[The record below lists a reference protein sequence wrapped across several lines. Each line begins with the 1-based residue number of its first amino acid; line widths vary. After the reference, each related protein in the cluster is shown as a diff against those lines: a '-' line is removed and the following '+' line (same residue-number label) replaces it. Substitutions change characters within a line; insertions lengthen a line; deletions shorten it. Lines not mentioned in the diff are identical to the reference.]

1 MRMRT
6 VPHMLLFKYSN
17 LIILREQ
24 QSVIV
29 IIFLYKL
36 QHELRCFTGCDCGT
50 IFGNYYTVLFITRRN
65 RFAVLCIQCRK
76 SAVHISFRY
85 FQFQETNKLLSK
97 IVTIPQRIIRW
108 NKMLASTILF
118 RRTYLYCNIL
128 VVFNFSSASLT
139 FLPSF
144 KMKKCDKMS
153 FPIILILVYVYK

>member
-6 VPHMLLFKYSN
+6 VPHMLFFKYSN

-36 QHELRCFTGCDCGT
+36 QHELLCFTGCDYGT
-50 IFGNYYTVLFITRRN
+50 LFGNYYTVLFIARRN
-65 RFAVLCIQCRK
+65 RCAVLCIQCRK

-85 FQFQETNKLLSK
+85 FQFQEKNKLLSK

-118 RRTYLYCNIL
+118 RRTYTVI
-128 VVFNFSSASLT
+128 FWSSLT

>member
-36 QHELRCFTGCDCGT
+36 QHELLCFTGCDYGT
-50 IFGNYYTVLFITRRN
+50 LFGNYYTVLFIARRN
-65 RFAVLCIQCRK
+65 RCAVLCIQCRK

-118 RRTYLYCNIL
+118 RRAYTVIFWFCRL
-128 VVFNFSSASLT
+128 
-139 FLPSF
+139 
-144 KMKKCDKMS
+144 
-153 FPIILILVYVYK
+153 

>member
-6 VPHMLLFKYSN
+6 VPRMLFFKYSN
-17 LIILREQ
+17 LNILREQ

-36 QHELRCFTGCDCGT
+36 QHELLCFTGCDYGT
-50 IFGNYYTVLFITRRN
+50 LFGNYYTVLFIARRN
-65 RFAVLCIQCRK
+65 RCAVLCIQCRK

>member
-1 MRMRT
+1 MRT
-6 VPHMLLFKYSN
+6 VPRMLFFKYSN
-17 LIILREQ
+17 LNILREQ

-36 QHELRCFTGCDCGT
+36 QHELLCFTGCDYGT
-50 IFGNYYTVLFITRRN
+50 LFGNYYTVLFIARRN
-65 RFAVLCIQCRK
+65 RCAVLCIQCRK

>member
-6 VPHMLLFKYSN
+6 VPRMLFFKYSN
-17 LIILREQ
+17 LNILREQ

-36 QHELRCFTGCDCGT
+36 QHELLCFTGCDYGT
-50 IFGNYYTVLFITRRN
+50 LFGNYYTVLFIARRN
-65 RFAVLCIQCRK
+65 RCAVLCIQCRK

-118 RRTYLYCNIL
+118 RRTYTVI
-128 VVFNFSSASLT
+128 FWSSLT

-144 KMKKCDKMS
+144 KMKKGDKKS

>member
-6 VPHMLLFKYSN
+6 VPRMLFFKYSN
-17 LIILREQ
+17 LNILREQ

-36 QHELRCFTGCDCGT
+36 QHELLCFTGCDYGT
-50 IFGNYYTVLFITRRN
+50 LFGNYYTVLFIARRN
-65 RFAVLCIQCRK
+65 RCAVLCIQCRK

-118 RRTYLYCNIL
+118 RRAYTVIFWFCRL
-128 VVFNFSSASLT
+128 
-139 FLPSF
+139 
-144 KMKKCDKMS
+144 
-153 FPIILILVYVYK
+153 

>member
-1 MRMRT
+1 MRT
-6 VPHMLLFKYSN
+6 VPRMLFFKYSN
-17 LIILREQ
+17 LNILREQ

-36 QHELRCFTGCDCGT
+36 QHELLCFTGCDYGT
-50 IFGNYYTVLFITRRN
+50 LFGNYYTVLFIARRN
-65 RFAVLCIQCRK
+65 RCAVLCIQCRK

-144 KMKKCDKMS
+144 KMKKGDKKS